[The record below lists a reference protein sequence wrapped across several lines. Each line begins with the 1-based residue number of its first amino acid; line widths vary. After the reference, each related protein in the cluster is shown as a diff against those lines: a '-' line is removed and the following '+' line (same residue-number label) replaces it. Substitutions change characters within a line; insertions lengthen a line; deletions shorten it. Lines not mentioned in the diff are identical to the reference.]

1 MNKIALAITGIF
13 SLAGIASFAQVPAA
27 AVPAAAAAA
36 KPVGTRLNLG
46 ASLTDGN
53 SDTQTLNAEILNDGV
68 CPFGNDYSIGAYYN
82 FGEANGD
89 TNVENAKAFLALR
102 RTLAAPLYG
111 YLKADG
117 ITDDVAGIDYR
128 VTVGPGLGTLLMKND
143 AAELGVEAGASW
155 IKEKLTTSETHVH
168 DDGRTHVHSDT
179 VEDDYVALRVGQNY
193 KRTLSK
199 TSRAWQSVE
208 WLPSFDDFSG
218 NYLLN
223 AEIGIESDV
232 VEGVSLRLVAK
243 DAYDSEPAAGREDND
258 LSLVAGL
265 GIRL

>member
-1 MNKIALAITGIF
+1 MKKIALAITGIF
-13 SLAGIASFAQVPAA
+13 TLAGIASHAQVPAA

-36 KPVGTRLNLG
+36 KPVGTRVNLG

-53 SDTQTLNAEILNDGV
+53 SDTQTLNAEILNDGI
-68 CPFGNDYSIGAYYN
+68 CPFGNDYSIGALYN

-102 RTLAAPLYG
+102 RTIAAPLYG

-128 VTVGPGLGTLLMKND
+128 VTVGPGLGTVLMKSD
-143 AAELGVEAGASW
+143 AAELDVEAGAAW
-155 IKEKLTTSETHVH
+155 IKEKLTTDEVGSAGT
-168 DDGRTHVHSDT
+168 T
-179 VEDDYVALRVGQNY
+179 VEDDYVALRVGQSY

-223 AEIGIESDV
+223 AEIGIESDI
-232 VEGVSLRLVAK
+232 VEGISLRLVAK